1 MVIIRFRK
9 YTRYCVVSIT
19 GYPLS
24 SPLVRSDPGAF
35 MTLWGGPVSM
45 TERVLVVDDSS
56 FQRTVVRDALEESFT
71 VVAEAENGTEA
82 VELFEAY
89 EPDAVSMDVVMPEM
103 TGIEATAAIKDR
115 WPDAVVVMC
124 TSVDQEEK
132 MMEAVKAG
140 ADGYVTKPVDPDEL
154 VPELTSHFG

>member
-1 MVIIRFRK
+1 
-9 YTRYCVVSIT
+9 
-19 GYPLS
+19 
-24 SPLVRSDPGAF
+24 
-35 MTLWGGPVSM
+35 M

-56 FQRTVVRDALEESFT
+56 FQRTVVRDALDGPFE
-71 VVAEAENGTEA
+71 VVGEAENGAEA

-115 WPDAVVVMC
+115 WPDTVIVMC
-124 TSVDQEEK
+124 TSVDQQEK

-140 ADGYVTKPVDPDEL
+140 ADGYVTKPVDADEL
-154 VPELTSHFG
+154 VPEMENHLG

>member
-1 MVIIRFRK
+1 
-9 YTRYCVVSIT
+9 
-19 GYPLS
+19 
-24 SPLVRSDPGAF
+24 
-35 MTLWGGPVSM
+35 M

-56 FQRTVVRDALEESFT
+56 FQRTVVRDALEGPFD
-71 VVAEAENGTEA
+71 VVGEAENGAEA
-82 VELFEAY
+82 VDLFEAY

-103 TGIEATAAIKDR
+103 TGIEATRAIKDR

-124 TSVDQEEK
+124 TSVDQKEK

-154 VPELTSHFG
+154 VPELRSHLQ